1 MQALR
6 RQKHSNCALCGP
18 NLGALVKQNL
28 QEKYTTSVD
37 FYNAKVVSDIMYNEN
52 ARIVSVFKD
61 YLLFDDLS
69 DFLKRFYAH
78 SESRQRL
85 PRIYEFYDRY
95 SHVFP
100 NYVVLP
106 ENKYMF
112 KNIERKQRILDEQQ
126 RRMAAPTQPPERSP
140 PRKSEQIFTSQVAA
154 SIARHRPSVIQPK
167 DYAGLALED
176 LLASFFRKDNEK
188 SG

>member
-1 MQALR
+1 M
-6 RQKHSNCALCGP
+6 
-18 NLGALVKQNL
+18 KQNL

-78 SESRQRL
+78 DESQQRL
-85 PRIYEFYDRY
+85 PRIYEFYERY

-126 RRMAAPTQPPERSP
+126 RRMAASTQPIERSP
-140 PRKSEQIFTSQVAA
+140 PKKGERIFTSQIAA
-154 SIARHRPSVIQPK
+154 SIAKHCPSIINPK
-167 DYAGLALED
+167 DYAGLPLED
-176 LLASFFRKDNEK
+176 LLSSFFRKDAEH